1 MDTDTRIDTPD
12 DTLTDATDAR
22 TSVMLV
28 DDHQVM
34 RDLLRD
40 ALENTGE
47 FQVVAQAADGQEA
60 LRLVEEAAPEAAPD
74 VIVMD
79 VIMPVLD
86 GIEACRQITELLP
99 EIKVLMLTASNEQ
112 DAIVRSIAAGA
123 TGYLQKYS
131 GKEQLLAT
139 LREVAEGEFR
149 IPGDA
154 ARRLS
159 RAVRSGPTDGTD
171 EQLAMLTQR
180 EKEILKLFAQGL
192 SYQEIGEIRN
202 NSALTVRNAVSGVQR
217 KLGFKTRQQMVVW
230 AVRADLADGG

>member
-1 MDTDTRIDTPD
+1 MTSSAQTR
-12 DTLTDATDAR
+12 
-22 TSVMLV
+22 VMLV
-28 DDHQVM
+28 DDHSIM

-47 FQVVAQAADGQEA
+47 FQVVAQAADGAEA
-60 LRLVEEAAPEAAPD
+60 LRIVEEAAPD

-79 VIMPVLD
+79 VIMPVMD
-86 GIEACRQITELLP
+86 GIEACREIMELLP
-99 EIKVLMLTASNEQ
+99 HTKVLMLTASNEK

-131 GKEQLLAT
+131 GKEQLLTT

-149 IPGDA
+149 IPGKA

-159 RAVRSGPTDGTD
+159 RAVRSGPGDGSSELLNT
-171 EQLAMLTQR
+171 LTER
-180 EKEILKLFAQGL
+180 EKDILKLFAEGL
-192 SYQEIGEIRN
+192 TYQEIGEVRG
-202 NSALTVRNAVSGVQR
+202 NSGLTVRNAVSGIQK

-230 AVRADLADGG
+230 AVRVGLVDG

>member
-1 MDTDTRIDTPD
+1 MSTDT
-12 DTLTDATDAR
+12 R

-47 FQVVAQAADGQEA
+47 FQVVAQAADGEEA
-60 LRLVEEAAPEAAPD
+60 LRLVAEAAPD

-79 VIMPVLD
+79 VIMPVMD
-86 GIEACRQITELLP
+86 GIEACREITELLP
-99 EIKVLMLTASNEQ
+99 GTRVLMLTASNEK

-131 GKEQLLAT
+131 GKEQLLTT
-139 LREVAEGEFR
+139 LREVALGEFR

-154 ARRLS
+154 ARRLA
-159 RAVRSGPTDGTD
+159 RAVRSPSADD
-171 EQLAMLTQR
+171 AAERLAALTNR
-180 EKEILKLFAQGL
+180 EREILKLFAGGL
-192 SYQEIGEIRN
+192 SYQEIGEIRS

-230 AVRADLADGG
+230 AVRAGLVDGDSQ

>member
-1 MDTDTRIDTPD
+1 MTGDN
-12 DTLTDATDAR
+12 R

-47 FQVVAQAADGQEA
+47 FRVVAQAADGQEA
-60 LRLVEEAAPEAAPD
+60 LRLVAEAAPD

-79 VIMPVLD
+79 VIMPVMD

-99 EIKVLMLTASNEQ
+99 GTKVLMLTASNEK

-131 GKEQLLAT
+131 GKEKLLTT
-139 LREVAEGEFR
+139 LREVALGEFR

-154 ARRLS
+154 ARRLA
-159 RAVRSGPTDGTD
+159 RAVRSPSGDASELLGT
-171 EQLAMLTQR
+171 LTER
-180 EKEILKLFAQGL
+180 EREILKLFAGGL
-192 SYQEIGEIRN
+192 SYQEIGEVREI
-202 NSALTVRNAVSGVQR
+202 SPLTVRNAVSGVQK
-217 KLGFKTRQQMVVW
+217 KLGFRTRQQMVFW
-230 AVRADLADGG
+230 AVRASLVDGGSG

>member
-1 MDTDTRIDTPD
+1 MTTGN
-12 DTLTDATDAR
+12 R

-28 DDHQVM
+28 DDHSIM

-47 FQVVAQAADGQEA
+47 FEVVAQAADGEEA
-60 LRLVEEAAPEAAPD
+60 LRVVQEAAPD

-79 VIMPVLD
+79 VIMPEMD

-99 EIKVLMLTASNEQ
+99 DTRVLMLTASNEQ
-112 DAIVRSIAAGA
+112 DAIVRAIAAGA

-131 GKEQLLAT
+131 GKEQLLTT

-154 ARRLS
+154 ARRLA
-159 RAVRSGPTDGTD
+159 RAVRSPSGDASERLEALTD
-171 EQLAMLTQR
+171 R
-180 EKEILKLFAQGL
+180 EREILKLFAEGL
-192 SYQEIGEIRN
+192 TYQEIGEIRN
-202 NSALTVRNAVSGVQR
+202 NSGLTVRNAVSAVQR
-217 KLGFKTRQQMVVW
+217 KLGFRTRQQMALW
-230 AVRADLADGG
+230 AVRAGLVDGGSG

>member
-1 MDTDTRIDTPD
+1 MTTETK
-12 DTLTDATDAR
+12 

-60 LRLVEEAAPEAAPD
+60 LRLVAEAAPD

-79 VIMPVLD
+79 VIMPVMD
-86 GIEACRQITELLP
+86 GIKACREITELLP
-99 EIKVLMLTASNEQ
+99 GTRVLMLTASNEQ

-131 GKEQLLAT
+131 GKEQLLTT
-139 LREVAEGEFR
+139 LREVARGEFR

-154 ARRLS
+154 ARRLA
-159 RAVRSGPTDGTD
+159 RAVRSPSDGD
-171 EQLAMLTQR
+171 GAELLATLTER
-180 EKEILKLFAQGL
+180 EREILKLFAGGL
-192 SYQEIGEIRN
+192 TYQEIGEIRT

-217 KLGFKTRQQMVVW
+217 KLGFKTRQQMVIW
-230 AVRADLADGG
+230 AVRAGLVNGGSE